1 MIRIYIKYFLYT
13 LTLLN
18 IFTFSSEAQQITL
31 TANTSAPLIAPAS
44 LPLSAEVSE
53 IAFADPCYLK
63 IENSKQGFRRLA
75 LGFGPENLSD
85 PVMDALAGENNML
98 EISFRILSSAPAEF
112 DKIMVRPMGIGE
124 LSIANYVEATGGIH
138 GEWITISI
146 PLIDFDPKIDF
157 SRISNIEFPYSAD
170 ASPFVMAL
178 ASVQFTGGPEPLTWF
193 GKDKTDN
200 FHNGNG
206 GAGELSANLVI
217 GTYPE
222 IYAERV
228 EFLVNNS
235 VTVTDYFQ
243 PYHCTLPDLQT
254 GDYSILARLFT
265 SGGQMLDSQVETVT
279 VLSQLPGSFS
289 VALTSSHDSLEAPA
303 NITLD
308 AVISGIQQII
318 PDHLL
323 VINNQTGYRK
333 LKLGYH
339 KTNLYSPGVN
349 VIAGGNTM
357 MEITLRD
364 VNGNADWSKIQI
376 RPAGIGSLCLLPYV
390 NNAGGIG
397 TDWKTISIP
406 LSDFDNAVPFN
417 SIANIEFPYSASAP
431 EFQLA
436 VRSISFTGSTS
447 PFIWF
452 GYGKTDNLHNG
463 NGGSGELVASLFQN
477 KIGENYLQ
485 KVEFYQGTE
494 KIADDQEF
502 PYQLDLSALQ
512 TGTYQFTAQAVS
524 NQGETITSGNVQ
536 VSVYENTYPAS
547 PISVTITSPASGTSW
562 LTPLNL
568 PVTCQLNGVIT
579 PAPDYLEVIN
589 TLSGY
594 YKMKLG
600 YSATS
605 FTTPTQNVTI
615 NGNDTLEIV
624 IKDID
629 GTINWSKIR
638 IRPQGIG
645 TLNLGSYAQA
655 AGGIGSAWK
664 TIRIPLSDFDSTINF
679 SALSYFEFPYS
690 AGAGNFRIGIQSVRF
705 TGGTTP
711 FNWFGYG
718 KTDNLHD
725 GTGASGKMT
734 ASVVSPNA
742 LAVNAASVMLYDN
755 GTLVATDTAAPW
767 KPVLSNPTPGVHK
780 LWIKMTDTRG
790 GMAFSD
796 TVTVNMISQVPD
808 GHLLITVNFNQAPDS
823 VTFNKAK
830 LRYDKDFAYS
840 LSLDDGLI
848 DAYTCAF
855 KLMNGGYNPQTQE
868 TYPGLFYTDGC
879 GNAVPFAG
887 SLMWYTVNSAF
898 NDIHVN
904 TPSYV
909 SWAQLNEMIDG
920 GWGVV
925 NHSYSHSTNPATT
938 NYDYQIAAND
948 SAVFSRTGIRMNHF
962 VEPGGVGSSNY
973 WPLAWEKGTVCTY
986 NRNTSQGNPF
996 GLNVKNLLNY
1006 NRFTIYRD
1014 YKIDGTHTPDNI
1026 MDGINNCALQSTN
1039 GNHLWYNDF
1048 THHVSPTSYNG
1059 SLIFSTFRYY
1069 MEQIE
1074 ALYGQSGSDRAWVA
1088 SGVEVFEYLKL
1099 RDSSIVSHSLFGNQL
1114 RILVD
1119 RTNIP
1124 DNLLKYAMSFT
1135 IDANADITS
1144 VTVNDPGTQLTW
1156 RGNTARKLINV
1167 EWNEV
1172 TFAPPAPG
1180 TVFGDNTGS
1189 TQTTYIRQVEN
1200 TNTLVITLPSERNA
1214 SGTLS
1219 LYDFYGNEVFS
1230 RFNQSEAVNGTVKM
1244 DVTGL
1249 PKGTYVVRF
1258 TGVNGIAAT
1267 GRFCQPQ

>member
-1 MIRIYIKYFLYT
+1 MTRDCKKYFLFT
-13 LTLLN
+13 LILIN
-18 IFTFSSEAQQITL
+18 IFTFSSDAQQITL
-31 TANTSAPLIAPAS
+31 INNSSAPFVAPVS
-44 LPLSAEVSE
+44 LPVSAEVSGV
-53 IAFADPCYLK
+53 AFADPTFLK
-63 IENSKQGFRRLA
+63 IENSKPGFRRLA
-75 LGFGPENLSD
+75 MGFGTENLNE
-85 PVMDALAGENNML
+85 PVMNPLAGENNML
-98 EISFRILSSAPAEF
+98 EISFRILSPTPAEF
-112 DKIMVRPMGIGE
+112 DKILVRPMGIGD
-124 LSIANYVEATGGIH
+124 LSVASYVEAAGGIH
-138 GEWITISI
+138 GEWITIRI
-146 PLIDFDPKIDF
+146 PLIDFDSKIDF
-157 SRISNIEFPYSAD
+157 SHISNIEFPYSSD
-170 ASPFVMAL
+170 AAPFVMAL
-178 ASVQFTGGPEPLTWF
+178 ASVRFTGGPEPLNWF

-206 GAGELSANLVI
+206 GAGELSASLVT
-217 GTYPE
+217 GNYPE
-222 IYAERV
+222 IYAEHV

-235 VTVTDYFQ
+235 VTFTDYFP
-243 PYHCTLPDLQT
+243 PYHCTLNNLQT
-254 GDYSILARLFT
+254 GEYSILARLIT
-265 SGGQMLDSQVETVT
+265 SGSQVLDSQVETVT
-279 VLSQLPGSFS
+279 VISQLPGTFS
-289 VALTSSHDSLEAPA
+289 VNLTSGNDSLEAPA
-303 NITLD
+303 TITLD
-308 AVISGIQQII
+308 ANISGIQQLI

-323 VINNQTGYRK
+323 VINNQSGYRK

-376 RPAGIGSLCLLPYV
+376 RPSGIGSLCLLPYI

-397 TDWKTISIP
+397 TDWKTITIP
-406 LSDFDNAVPFN
+406 LTDFDNSIPFN

-436 VRSISFTGSTS
+436 IRSIRFIGSTT
-447 PFIWF
+447 PFVWF
-452 GYGKTDNLHNG
+452 GYGKTDNIHNG
-463 NGGSGELVASLFQN
+463 NGGSGELIASLFQN
-477 KIGENYLQ
+477 KPGDTYLE
-485 KVEFYQGTE
+485 KVEFYQGDE
-494 KIADDQEF
+494 KIFEDPEF
-502 PYQLDLSALQ
+502 PYQMNLSNVQA
-512 TGTYQFTAQAVS
+512 GTYPFTAKGIS
-524 NQGETITSGNVQ
+524 NQGETITSDLMLVN
-536 VSVYENTYPAS
+536 VYETSYTAS
-547 PISVTITSPASGTSW
+547 TISVAITSPVAGTSW
-562 LTPLNL
+562 LAPLNL
-568 PVTCQLNGVIT
+568 PVSCQLNGVVT
-579 PAPDYLEVIN
+579 QAPDYLEVIN
-589 TLSGY
+589 NLSGY

-605 FTTPTQNVTI
+605 FITPTQNVSA

-624 IKDID
+624 LKDID

-645 TLNLGSYAQA
+645 TLNLSAYAQS
-655 AGGIGSAWK
+655 AGGVGSSWK
-664 TIRIPLSDFDSTINF
+664 TIRIPLSDFDSTIDF

-690 AGAGNFRIGIQSVRF
+690 AGAGNFRIGIQSMRF
-705 TGGTTP
+705 TGGSSP
-711 FNWFGYG
+711 FNWFGFG

-725 GTGASGKMT
+725 GTGAAGKMT
-734 ASVVSPNA
+734 ASIVSPNA
-742 LAVNAASVMLYDN
+742 LAVNAAAVMLYDN
-755 GTLVATDTAAPW
+755 GNLVATDTIAPW
-767 KPVLSNPTPGVHK
+767 TPILPNPAPGVHK

-796 TVTVNMISQVPD
+796 TVTVNVISQVPE
-808 GHLLITVNFNQAPDS
+808 GHLLITVNFSQAPDS
-823 VTFNKAK
+823 LTFNKAK

-855 KLMNGGYNPQTQE
+855 RLMNGGYNPQTLE

-879 GNAVPFAG
+879 GNSVPFAG
-887 SLMWYTVNSAF
+887 SLMWYSVNSSF

-909 SWAQLNEMIDG
+909 SWSQLNEMIDA

-996 GLNVKNLLNY
+996 GLNIKNHLNY
-1006 NRFTIYRD
+1006 DRFTIYRD
-1014 YKIDGTHTPDNI
+1014 YKIDGTHTPSNI

-1048 THHVSPTSYNG
+1048 THHVSPTSFNG

-1099 RDSSIVSHSLFGNQL
+1099 RDSSIVSHSLYGNQL
-1114 RILVD
+1114 RIMVD

-1135 IDANADITS
+1135 IEANADITS

-1156 RGNTARKLINV
+1156 RGNTAKKLINV
-1167 EWNEV
+1167 EWSEV
-1172 TFAPPAPG
+1172 TLAPPAPG
-1180 TVFGDNTGS
+1180 AVFGDNTGS
-1189 TQTTYIRQVEN
+1189 TQTAFIRQIEN
-1200 TNTLVITLPSERNA
+1200 TNTLVISLPSDVDA

-1219 LYDFYGNEVFS
+1219 LHDFYGNEVYS
-1230 RFNQSEAVNGTVKM
+1230 RMNQSEAVNGSVKM

-1249 PKGTYVVRF
+1249 PKGTYIVRF
-1258 TGVNGIAAT
+1258 TGVDGIAAT